1 VHKILV
7 ANKIDMDDQRRISK
21 EAGRRCAQRYNMEYF
36 EVSAKE
42 GTNISTAFLEVSRQI
57 KLALDE

>member
-1 VHKILV
+1 
-7 ANKIDMDDQRRISK
+7 MDDQRRISK